1 MSFPPPATE
10 QALHERVIAGDPV
23 ASADAYECFMD
34 PLVAALRYDLGCT
47 EDEAHDSAVDAL
59 LAYLE
64 NALEYKSDRG
74 RLSSYLTDIAKK
86 RAIDRLRSRT
96 ATVDREK
103 AYAAD
108 VELRAA
114 NPKERMD
121 EAVEVREAWRKVE
134 DQVPSERDRRALRL
148 ILAGERSTGKLAEAL
163 ELSDLPLTERRH
175 AVKRHRDRLLKT
187 LQRLGVKLR

>member
-1 MSFPPPATE
+1 M
-10 QALHERVIAGDPV
+10 
-23 ASADAYECFMD
+23 
-34 PLVAALRYDLGCT
+34 
-47 EDEAHDSAVDAL
+47 
-59 LAYLE
+59 
-64 NALEYKSDRG
+64 
-74 RLSSYLTDIAKK
+74 
-86 RAIDRLRSRT
+86 
-96 ATVDREK
+96 DREK

-187 LQRLGVKLR
+187 LQRLGVKLRQHDDT